1 MPLLCAI
8 DGPALGGGLEWAL
21 WCDYRICTDSPK
33 TKLGL
38 PEVKLGLVP
47 GFGGTQNLHK
57 LVGLQKAM
65 DMMLTG
71 KDIRPAEAKKMGL
84 VDMVVAP
91 ASLEKV
97 AMETARGLAGGSIK
111 KSKGKKKKSWMD
123 WTGPWRIRPLGGISC
138 GRRLTKWFRK
148 TPMESTPHLFQLS
161 IRSSMDWNTLR
172 VMPSTNLNVRHL
184 PNLLLHQSLMP

>member
-1 MPLLCAI
+1 M
-8 DGPALGGGLEWAL
+8 
-21 WCDYRICTDSPK
+21 
-33 TKLGL
+33 
-38 PEVKLGLVP
+38 
-47 GFGGTQNLHK
+47 
-57 LVGLQKAM
+57 VGLQKAM

-71 KDIRPAEAKKMGL
+71 KDICPAEAKKMGL

-97 AMETARGLAGGSIK
+97 AMETARGLADGSIK

-123 WTGPWRIRPLGGISC
+123 WAVEDTPV
-138 GRRLTKWFRK
+138 GRHFMWQTIDKMVQK
-148 TPMESTPHLFQLS
+148 IPMESTPHLFQLS